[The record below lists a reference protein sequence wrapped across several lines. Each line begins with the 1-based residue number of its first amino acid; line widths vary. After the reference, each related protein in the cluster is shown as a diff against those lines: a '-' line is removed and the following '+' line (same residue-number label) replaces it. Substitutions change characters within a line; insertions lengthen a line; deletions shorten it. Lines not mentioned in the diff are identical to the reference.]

1 MNRSARNVFAIHIFD
16 SFQKCF
22 SMAVL
27 IKEVYHQGE
36 GESKAEESI

>member
-1 MNRSARNVFAIHIFD
+1 MKRSARNVFAIHIFD

-27 IKEVYHQGE
+27 IKEVYHQEKEKG
-36 GESKAEESI
+36 KAEESI